1 MAEIYKTFSKIYME
15 TGDTMLNWKLWSEAY
30 KLVPTLASA
39 CKDTIVE
46 NPKLVKM
53 INDKEKIDAVVTLSN
68 CGSFLSHI
76 FDTQLIMFRGETVR
90 LARFKSTN
98 FLIFSVVQYFSFE
111 TGPFF
116 DSHQERLH

>member
-1 MAEIYKTFSKIYME
+1 ME

-116 DSHQERLH
+116 DSHQERLR